1 MATFKQVA
9 DKFGVEEAQ
18 VEELKWAMQDTW
30 GTIGYDYLEAFGSER
45 EAIKA
50 HGSEAAMVAEATL
63 DADRITTFNPNQ
75 DLSWVYRTANGER
88 RTNCLELGEAA
99 WTARSATIDRYPSG
113 VPKSWKD
120 V

>member
-1 MATFKQVA
+1 MPTFQEVA
-9 DKFGVEEAQ
+9 EKFGVEEAQ
-18 VEELKWAMQDTW
+18 VKELKWAMADTW
-30 GTIGYDYLEAFGSER
+30 GYIGSDYLATFRSER

-75 DLSWVYRTANGER
+75 DLSWVYRTADGER

-99 WTARSATIDRYPSG
+99 WTARSKIIERYPSG
-113 VPKSWKD
+113 VPKSWKN